1 MDRPSQIQAI
11 PILYLL
17 STEAHQVV
25 MYSNKQLLL
34 HLAHQTIP
42 QLHVFS
48 IFTAS
53 LQLTHSAQL
62 GHLPPRVRRLL
73 PALPSWAAAAR
84 RPACGHRASPF
95 SQAFAAAPPSA
106 PFRLSDRTWRGKRN
120 RWEEQWQC
128 RRRVNPRSSS
138 ESAPLE
144 HRSEEE
150 QLISDGGACSERHH
164 CLLGRMLSS
173 KGRLASS
180 SRTSLLGLGRVEHV
194 STRCQRGIGD

>member
-1 MDRPSQIQAI
+1 
-11 PILYLL
+11 
-17 STEAHQVV
+17 
-25 MYSNKQLLL
+25 MYSSKQLLL

-42 QLHVFS
+42 QLHFS
-48 IFTAS
+48 IFAAS
-53 LQLTHSAQL
+53 HQLTHSAQL
-62 GHLPPRVRRLL
+62 GHLALLLRRADHLPLHARRLL

-106 PFRLSDRTWRGKRN
+106 PFRLPDRTWRGKRN
-120 RWEEQWQC
+120 RWEEQWQR

-138 ESAPLE
+138 ELAPLE

-173 KGRLASS
+173 KGRLAS
-180 SRTSLLGLGRVEHV
+180 
-194 STRCQRGIGD
+194 

>member
-1 MDRPSQIQAI
+1 MACRPSPTAC
-11 PILYLL
+11 
-17 STEAHQVV
+17 
-25 MYSNKQLLL
+25 
-34 HLAHQTIP
+34 QTP
-42 QLHVFS
+42 P
-48 IFTAS
+48 AS
-53 LQLTHSAQL
+53 LAKSGRCRLPSSTR
-62 GHLPPRVRRLL
+62 PPRTSLL
-73 PALPSWAAAAR
+73 
-84 RPACGHRASPF
+84 ASLCT
-95 SQAFAAAPPSA
+95 AAPPSA
-106 PFRLSDRTWRGKRN
+106 PFRLPDRTWRGKRN

-128 RRRVNPRSSS
+128 RRRVNPRSSR